1 MSASVTI
8 LTYGFLFQ
16 GTLITIIRK
25 SPQFFLNINLRR
37 MSAGAI
43 RWSRILAL
51 DVLPKGLFWMI
62 TMAIIPGTWA
72 GMGVGLWKLY
82 TSNLSKSE
90 KAGISITIFGVI
102 FVLIPLPY
110 AWYKHRLRK
119 REMYR
124 PRAI

>member
-43 RWSRILAL
+43 PLSGG
-51 DVLPKGLFWMI
+51 KS
-62 TMAIIPGTWA
+62 AI
-72 GMGVGLWKLY
+72 
-82 TSNLSKSE
+82 
-90 KAGISITIFGVI
+90 GI
-102 FVLIPLPY
+102 
-110 AWYKHRLRK
+110 
-119 REMYR
+119 
-124 PRAI
+124 